1 MLKTKMATD
10 IETTGCGIGRCRLQ
24 SLQCCATIFCFT
36 AFYCFSS
43 LTTSTLQIYISSQ
56 ITTLERQFG
65 FTSLQSGMLLSCNDA
80 GYLLV
85 TLFVS
90 YQATRTHI
98 PRGLGVST
106 ILYGLGGIVCSF
118 AYFLMPGKDV
128 LSDVKNTSHFQQK
141 METSDLHLCN
151 PTDNSTSY
159 LDQQCQQ
166 EGSVV
171 GSPTSFTLVAM
182 FILAFGMILQGIGKS
197 PRMPFVSYYIDE
209 NVEKRKTSMYLGKF
223 WPLYQ
228 LITVYVE
235 NFESTKFV
243 PHLYFS

>member
-1 MLKTKMATD
+1 MSTD
-10 IETTGCGIGRCRLQ
+10 IQVTGCSIGRCRLQ

-36 AFYCFSS
+36 VFYYFSS

-65 FTSLQSGMLLSCNDA
+65 FTSFQSGMLLSCNDA

-85 TLFVS
+85 TLFVG

-106 ILYGLGGIVCSF
+106 ILFGLGGIVCSF
-118 AYFLMPGKDV
+118 AYFLMPGKDI
-128 LSDVKNTSHFQQK
+128 LSDVNNTSHFQQQ

-166 EGSVV
+166 EGAVV

-182 FILAFGMILQGIGKS
+182 FIIAFGMVLQGIGKS

-209 NVEKRKTSMYLGKF
+209 NVEKRKTSIYLGKF
-223 WPLYQ
+223 WALYP
-228 LITVYVE
+228 LITVYVKISKSE
-235 NFESTKFV
+235 KFV
-243 PHLYFS
+243 LNLYFS